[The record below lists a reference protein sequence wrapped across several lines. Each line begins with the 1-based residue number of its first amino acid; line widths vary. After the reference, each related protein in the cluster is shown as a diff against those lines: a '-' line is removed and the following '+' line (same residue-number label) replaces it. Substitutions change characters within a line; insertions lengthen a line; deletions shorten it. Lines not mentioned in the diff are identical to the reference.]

1 MLSEAEV
8 MKLWRQV
15 GLPEYFLGNGG
26 TNVHLMTFVAAIEQ
40 ATAKRC
46 AEICEQ
52 QGHEEDRPSDYAYL
66 IRSAFESKGCSS
78 TSP

>member
-1 MLSEAEV
+1 VSDDREV
-8 MKLWRQV
+8 MRLWRQA

-26 TNVHLMTFVAAIEQ
+26 TNDRLVEFAKLIQQ